1 MIHLNSDLTP
11 KEKLKKL
18 WLYYRYSNKDQ
29 TNLFDD
35 TLISYKYDTSN
46 PMELSKNVE
55 KIKDQL
61 EDYFLLYY
69 ESIDLSVELDGSQLT
84 IQLRVK
90 EKDHFYD
97 LYEVLNV

>member
-90 EKDHFYD
+90 EKEHFYD